1 MVGQSHPNGQS
12 LIFSPPGQS
21 HSNGGPESP
30 QWPKFDFLT
39 AGQSHSNGGPE
50 SPQWPKFDFL
60 TSWAESL
67 QWWARVTPMAE
78 SHPNGRSL
86 IFSPAGQSHS
96 NGGPESPQRSPAESL
111 QWWSHSNAMVGQST
125 PNCQNGCQL
134 YNWTPSP
141 HFPLIR
147 TSEILSIHT
156 LFPMAKVPMLMP
168 FLEDQLPATSC
179 HSILVFV
186 VPVILSFLALKYL
199 GQNTSPFKTHPK
211 TMGFSIGCLLVYCLA
226 YGAQQ
231 KFSSALHQPPTYAN
245 AWGRCMEWFGSMLLA
260 SLASICFPD
269 SVQWMFFVFYAILC
283 MGGPSSLYSKC
294 CGSGSIPLQLLRPV
308 TFTLELFSPGRASRL
323 KPLVATEELLFQ

>member
-1 MVGQSHPNGQS
+1 
-12 LIFSPPGQS
+12 
-21 HSNGGPESP
+21 
-30 QWPKFDFLT
+30 
-39 AGQSHSNGGPE
+39 
-50 SPQWPKFDFL
+50 
-60 TSWAESL
+60 
-67 QWWARVTPMAE
+67 
-78 SHPNGRSL
+78 
-86 IFSPAGQSHS
+86 
-96 NGGPESPQRSPAESL
+96 
-111 QWWSHSNAMVGQST
+111 MVGQST

-283 MGGPSSLYSKC
+283 MGGPL
-294 CGSGSIPLQLLRPV
+294 
-308 TFTLELFSPGRASRL
+308 FTLLQMLWKWIHPTPTVAPGHLHLGAVQPREGV
-323 KPLVATEELLFQ
+323 PLETSGGNRGITIPVN